1 MASADS
7 SHFVVTTIWRS
18 RERPPRVST
27 LSFFP
32 CRFLIY
38 PTSFR
43 IGIGLRVQWHTHPL
57 AWPCMR
63 FLFVTSRI
71 CRWLPSPCSSRSTSC
86 LKLGLGP
93 ISPTTGLAP
102 ARTAHMSRDRVGGR
116 VTPSASHNTVRAV
129 PHTAFHLNSPHG
141 RQIVQSEPNKQGVRN
156 CYSHMRCP
164 CVVPWASTIIG
175 RFPCVKRI

>member
-18 RERPPRVST
+18 RERPPRVSP

-43 IGIGLRVQWHTHPL
+43 IGIGLRVPMHTHPL
-57 AWPCMR
+57 AWPFMR

-102 ARTAHMSRDRVGGR
+102 ARTAHMSRAHEKRLMICSISLFLIKSKFSPRPYINLGYL
-116 VTPSASHNTVRAV
+116 SAV
-129 PHTAFHLNSPHG
+129 
-141 RQIVQSEPNKQGVRN
+141 
-156 CYSHMRCP
+156 
-164 CVVPWASTIIG
+164 IIL
-175 RFPCVKRI
+175 K

>member
-1 MASADS
+1 MVRFGPSLGTARATMASADS

-93 ISPTTGLAP
+93 ISPTTGLSP
-102 ARTAHMSRDRVGGR
+102 ARTAHMSRA
-116 VTPSASHNTVRAV
+116 PQK
-129 PHTAFHLNSPHG
+129 SPLT
-141 RQIVQSEPNKQGVRN
+141 RTFSYLFFYFFI
-156 CYSHMRCP
+156 
-164 CVVPWASTIIG
+164 
-175 RFPCVKRI
+175 

>member
-1 MASADS
+1 MVRFGPSLGTARATMTAADS

-43 IGIGLRVQWHTHPL
+43 IGIGLRVLPHTHPL
-57 AWPCMR
+57 AWPFMR

-93 ISPTTGLAP
+93 ISPTMGLSP
-102 ARTAHMSRDRVGGR
+102 ARTAHMSRALKKQLERELF
-116 VTPSASHNTVRAV
+116 SLMNQTVRKKIN
-129 PHTAFHLNSPHG
+129 L
-141 RQIVQSEPNKQGVRN
+141 
-156 CYSHMRCP
+156 
-164 CVVPWASTIIG
+164 
-175 RFPCVKRI
+175 

>member
-43 IGIGLRVQWHTHPL
+43 IGIGLRVPKHTHPL
-57 AWPCMR
+57 AWPHMR
-63 FLFVTSRI
+63 FLFVTSGI
-71 CRWLPSPCSSRSTSC
+71 CRRLPSPCSSRSTSC

-102 ARTAHMSRDRVGGR
+102 ARTAHMSRALKKKGVVQLNHPFFDIPNSSFRGYQQ
-116 VTPSASHNTVRAV
+116 SFV
-129 PHTAFHLNSPHG
+129 PNLALKSYHPLQP
-141 RQIVQSEPNKQGVRN
+141 
-156 CYSHMRCP
+156 
-164 CVVPWASTIIG
+164 
-175 RFPCVKRI
+175 

>member
-1 MASADS
+1 MTAADS
-7 SHFVVTTIWRS
+7 SHFVVTTICRS

-43 IGIGLRVQWHTHPL
+43 IGIGLRVPMHTHPL
-57 AWPCMR
+57 AWPFMR

-102 ARTAHMSRDRVGGR
+102 ARTAHMSRAHRKLGTKAEFFILQCVSQAQNPRLECFLESMTDE
-116 VTPSASHNTVRAV
+116 SAVFV
-129 PHTAFHLNSPHG
+129 
-141 RQIVQSEPNKQGVRN
+141 
-156 CYSHMRCP
+156 
-164 CVVPWASTIIG
+164 
-175 RFPCVKRI
+175 

>member
-102 ARTAHMSRDRVGGR
+102 ARTAHMSRALTQKGEAI
-116 VTPSASHNTVRAV
+116 T
-129 PHTAFHLNSPHG
+129 SPFCCLMQVYPRRFKPNPDDITG
-141 RQIVQSEPNKQGVRN
+141 SYPVSE
-156 CYSHMRCP
+156 
-164 CVVPWASTIIG
+164 
-175 RFPCVKRI
+175 

>member
-1 MASADS
+1 MTAADS

-32 CRFLIY
+32 YRFLIY

-43 IGIGLRVQWHTHPL
+43 IGIGLRVQVHTHPL

-63 FLFVTSRI
+63 FLFVTPGI
-71 CRWLPSPCSSRSTSC
+71 CRRLPSPYSSRSTSC

-102 ARTAHMSRDRVGGR
+102 ARTAHMSRAPLKKESFSDSFLLSYALIQFCSFPRLL
-116 VTPSASHNTVRAV
+116 
-129 PHTAFHLNSPHG
+129 AFALQP
-141 RQIVQSEPNKQGVRN
+141 
-156 CYSHMRCP
+156 
-164 CVVPWASTIIG
+164 
-175 RFPCVKRI
+175 

>member
-1 MASADS
+1 MVRFDPSLGTARATMASADS
-7 SHFVVTTIWRS
+7 SLFVVTTVCRP

-32 CRFLIY
+32 YRFLIY

-43 IGIGLRVQWHTHPL
+43 IGIGFRVQGHTHPL

-63 FLFVTSRI
+63 FLFVTPGI
-71 CRWLPSPCSSRSTSC
+71 CRWLPSPYSSRSTSC

-102 ARTAHMSRDRVGGR
+102 ARTAHMSRAHKKWRSETAILLASVLK
-116 VTPSASHNTVRAV
+116 PSE
-129 PHTAFHLNSPHG
+129 HTSL
-141 RQIVQSEPNKQGVRN
+141 QSFG
-156 CYSHMRCP
+156 
-164 CVVPWASTIIG
+164 
-175 RFPCVKRI
+175 